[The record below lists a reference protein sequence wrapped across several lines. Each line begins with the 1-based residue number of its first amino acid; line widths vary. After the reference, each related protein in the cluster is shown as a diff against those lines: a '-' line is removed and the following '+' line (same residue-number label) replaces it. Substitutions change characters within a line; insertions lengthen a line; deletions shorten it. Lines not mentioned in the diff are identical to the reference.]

1 MNALNTLWDLYLPRP
16 YRDGGSALNGFDFR
30 GIESAVKIKGRLND
44 PSADNVS
51 WSAEVRIPWKAMA
64 GHNERTAPHPGGY
77 FRFNL
82 SRVEWRTH
90 VSGGRYVKTT
100 DPATAKPYPEYNWVY
115 APTGVVNIHYP
126 ELWAF
131 LYFAS
136 PEEKQDDGALTNTFT
151 IPKIEKVKWEL
162 RKVYYAEREFFE
174 NNNAF
179 TDDVNALGIVKPDY
193 EIHIEKTTSM
203 FEACAYAGGKRAAIR
218 QDGFCWVE

>member
-1 MNALNTLWDLYLPRP
+1 MT
-16 YRDGGSALNGFDFR
+16 
-30 GIESAVKIKGRLND
+30 
-44 PSADNVS
+44 
-51 WSAEVRIPWKAMA
+51 
-64 GHNERTAPHPGGY
+64 GHNESAAPNPGDY

-82 SRVEWRTH
+82 SRVEWRTQ

-100 DPATAKPYPEYNWVY
+100 DPATGKPYPEYNWVY

-136 PEEKQDDGALTNTFT
+136 EDCNALSNTFA
-151 IPKIEKVKWEL
+151 IPEIEKVKWEL
-162 RKVYYAEREFFE
+162 RKIYYAEREFFE

-179 TDDVNALGIVKPDY
+179 TDDLNALKIDKPDY

-203 FEACAYAGGKRAAIR
+203 FEAYAYTGGKRAAIR